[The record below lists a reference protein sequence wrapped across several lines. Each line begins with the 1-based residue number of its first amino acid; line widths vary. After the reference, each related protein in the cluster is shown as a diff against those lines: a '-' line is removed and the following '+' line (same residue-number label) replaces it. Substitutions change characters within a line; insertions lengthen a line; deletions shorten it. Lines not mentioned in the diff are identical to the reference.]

1 MRSSC
6 ATRTGQVLVSLLA
19 CAALVLG
26 GAVCSYAE
34 DTAPAQAGTPDVIVF
49 TNGDQLT
56 GKLLRVVEDTVT
68 FHSDIAGDVSVKRD
82 KVKSIR
88 TAQQFAVLRKGQ
100 KVGPKTPPAGVPRG
114 TVSVQDG
121 NVAVS
126 SAAGETKQ
134 IPLSDASYLIDEKTF
149 ETEVIREPSFF
160 YGWNG
165 AITLGATLVQATQTS
180 QTLTGAAT
188 LVRIIP
194 SSDWLNPRNKT
205 IFDLTANYGLVTQPF
220 IAGVQPA
227 SSAKTNILHGD
238 AERDQYFSPRAYGLV
253 AASADHNVGSGLQLQ
268 QIYGGGAGWTVI
280 KEAKRQFDLKGD
292 LHYEQQ
298 QFYNGS
304 NSPNGTPN
312 VNIIGANVTE
322 TFLQKLP
329 RGLLFNES
337 ATITPAFN
345 VPRAYSALA
354 LANLNFPVYKRL
366 SFTLGAQDNFLNDP
380 PLGFRKNTFQFTAG
394 VTYAIK

>member
-1 MRSSC
+1 MSILVRSR
-6 ATRTGQVLVSLLA
+6 TRGVMLA
-19 CAALVLG
+19 CFACIGLTTGGVRLYAADQKTPS
-26 GAVCSYAE
+26 AA
-34 DTAPAQAGTPDVIVF
+34 TPDVIVF

-56 GKLLRVVEDTVT
+56 GKLLRVVDRTVS
-68 FHSDIAGDVSVKRD
+68 FHSDIAGDISVKQD
-82 KVKSIR
+82 KVKSIQS
-88 TAQQFAVLRKGQ
+88 AQQFAVIRKGQ
-100 KVGPKTPPAGVPRG
+100 KVSPKTPPADVPQG
-114 TVSVQDG
+114 TVSVADG
-121 NVAVS
+121 NVSVS
-126 SAAGETKQ
+126 SAAGASRQ
-134 IPLSDASYLIDEKTF
+134 IPLSDANYLIDEKTF
-149 ETEVIREPSFF
+149 QTEVIREPGFF

-165 AITLGATLVQATQTS
+165 SVTLGATLVQATQTS

-194 SSDWLNPRNKT
+194 SVDWLDPRNKT
-205 IFDLTANYGLVTQPF
+205 LFNLSATYGLLTQPF
-220 IAGVQPA
+220 ISGVQAA

-253 AASADHNVGSGLQLQ
+253 DASADHNIGSGLQLQ
-268 QIYGGGAGWTVI
+268 QVYGAGAGWTVV
-280 KEAKRQFDLKGD
+280 KQPRQQFDLKGD
-292 LHYEQQ
+292 VHYEQQ
-298 QFYNGS
+298 QFYNGT

-322 TFLQKLP
+322 TFLRKLP

-337 ATITPAFN
+337 VTITPAFN

-366 SFTLGAQDNFLNDP
+366 SFTLGSQDNFLNDP

-394 VTYAIK
+394 ITYALK